1 VTLTQ
6 SSESIFYD
14 LVVTVDPPQC
24 EWSGKFTIFYYL
36 VVQTVDPVQCE
47 SSVKSTIFYYLAVQ
61 TVNPVQCESSVKSTP
76 DIYSGN
82 TSIPAHV
89 TNSDQFSFALSPI
102 RTIIDSS
109 GFKLGPNATG
119 EDTFALETEDDAR
132 RSSTPTDFKDL
143 PLKPTTDE
151 SSMSFHFGDVST
163 QQRVDRIKNL

>member
-1 VTLTQ
+1 M
-6 SSESIFYD
+6 
-14 LVVTVDPPQC
+14 
-24 EWSGKFTIFYYL
+24 
-36 VVQTVDPVQCE
+36 
-47 SSVKSTIFYYLAVQ
+47 Q
-61 TVNPVQCESSVKSTP
+61 TVNPVQCESSVKSTS

-163 QQRVDRIKNL
+163 QQRVDRIKNLMAATQTMLNK

>member
-1 VTLTQ
+1 M
-6 SSESIFYD
+6 
-14 LVVTVDPPQC
+14 
-24 EWSGKFTIFYYL
+24 
-36 VVQTVDPVQCE
+36 
-47 SSVKSTIFYYLAVQ
+47 
-61 TVNPVQCESSVKSTP
+61 
-76 DIYSGN
+76 
-82 TSIPAHV
+82 

-143 PLKPTTDE
+143 PLKPTNDE

-163 QQRVDRIKNL
+163 QQKVDRIKNL